1 MAPVNA
7 SYTSA
12 PMAST
17 LSSPSSGPQIQ
28 VHNVVFIVILFFGWL
43 GVYLYR
49 IHRRTVRE
57 RRQTHEVDI
66 VLNDSEKG
74 GIWSS
79 AFLDDE
85 LHKQYECP
93 EAQSHSVF
101 GALKKHFSQGEAPT
115 RDEKPQ
121 EDETL
126 DPSPS
131 ADLSIR
137 CQGISK
143 VEEEEYFELSRDDST
158 LELPTFD
165 EFVECLAQR
174 SVEDAQAV
182 EDVELEFS
190 SPTCRSSSDAA
201 GQVDEEP
208 FEEEDDSFSCVD
220 ALPTS
225 FSSTASS
232 PRNAPPRSVLAP
244 MLQRWIAAECGGS
257 WGHPRFP
264 SSERRRKWCPPG
276 QSPLRKTYT
285 AKVVTP
291 LRPSRALTTASIA
304 LRPPHNMSVKQG
316 PRVVKAA
323 APKRR
328 RGKEN
333 M

>member
-1 MAPVNA
+1 MAPVTA
-7 SYTSA
+7 SSTSA
-12 PMAST
+12 SMVST

-28 VHNVVFIVILFFGWL
+28 VRDVVFIVILFFGWL
-43 GVYLYR
+43 GVYFYR
-49 IHRRTVRE
+49 VHRRTVRE
-57 RRQTHEVDI
+57 KHQRHEVDI
-66 VLNDSEKG
+66 VIKDSEKG

-79 AFLDDE
+79 ASLDDE

-101 GALKKHFSQGEAPT
+101 GALKKHFTQGGAPT

-137 CQGISK
+137 CQGVSK
-143 VEEEEYFELSRDDST
+143 VEEEEYFELSRDDSKPG
-158 LELPTFD
+158 LPTFD
-165 EFVECLAQR
+165 EFIECLVQR
-174 SVEDAQAV
+174 SVADTQAV

-208 FEEEDDSFSCVD
+208 FEEEDDSFGCVD

-225 FSSTASS
+225 SPSTTSS

-244 MLQRWIAAECGGS
+244 MLQRWMAAECGGS

-276 QSPLRKTYT
+276 QSPLRKMYVAKT
-285 AKVVTP
+285 AKP
-291 LRPSRALTTASIA
+291 IRPSRALTTESIA
-304 LRPPHNMSVKQG
+304 LRPPHNLSVKQG
-316 PRVVKAA
+316 PRVAKAV

-328 RGKEN
+328 RGK
-333 M
+333 